1 MLGKLENNLFKIPV
15 SCMDSSFLFNV
26 IEPCENNLLLANLQT
41 VVLGFIIIIMIYIY
55 CFKTLYV

>member
-1 MLGKLENNLFKIPV
+1 
-15 SCMDSSFLFNV
+15 MDSSFLFNV